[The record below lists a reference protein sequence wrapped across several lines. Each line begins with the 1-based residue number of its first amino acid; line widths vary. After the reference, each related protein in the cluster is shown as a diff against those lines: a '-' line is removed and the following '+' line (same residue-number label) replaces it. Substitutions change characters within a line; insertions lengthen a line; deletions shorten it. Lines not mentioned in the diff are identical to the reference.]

1 MANNQLTTQL
11 KSDAVKQR
19 FAEVLGDKA
28 NGFVA
33 SMLSVVNNNNLL
45 SKASFDT
52 VYTAAMK
59 AATLDLPIEPSLGF
73 AYIVPYKGQ
82 AQFQIGY
89 KGLIQLALR
98 SGQVKKINAG
108 PVYQEQFIS
117 YDPLFEELEV
127 DFSKQPKANELPVG
141 YFATLQLTNGFKKLI
156 YWTRERVEAHGKKY
170 SQSYN
175 SKYSPWQTDFDA
187 MARKTLLKSIIS
199 TYAPLS
205 TEMRDAIEADNK
217 VVDFPKNEVK
227 DVTPDETIDAIMG
240 GELND
245 VVSDDEVSEADPET
259 GEIAEEV
266 SFFEG
271 DTTKIAE

>member
-1 MANNQLTTQL
+1 MVNNQLTTQL

-156 YWTRERVEAHGKKY
+156 YWTRERVETHGKKY

-205 TEMRDAIEADNK
+205 TEMQKAIAADNES
-217 VVDFPKNEVK
+217 VDLTSSEVK

-245 VVSDDEVSEADPET
+245 VVSDDDVPEADPET